1 MKITRII
8 GIVLCL
14 MLAFA
19 LVLSFT
25 ACKEDNKNDPT
36 PTPDPAPVVDK
47 DITGVTFV
55 DATFTYDGTEKKV
68 EVTGTLPEG
77 VTATYTNNT
86 ATNAGAYNAKVVLAG
101 EGYKTLELTAR
112 LVINKA
118 DITGVSA
125 SDLTVTYD
133 GTEKEI
139 LLEGTVPAGV
149 TVDVQGNKA
158 TNAGNYTAT
167 FTLTGDNYNTKTV
180 TAALII
186 NKADITGVT
195 LDSVTVTYDGS
206 EVKLAVEGTLP
217 EGVTV
222 EYTGNSA
229 TEVGTYPVVAVLSGD
244 NYNTL
249 ELTAYIVIEA
259 LPEDKDITGV
269 TLEDAT
275 FTYDGTAKSLA
286 VVGTLPEGVSVEY
299 NGNGKTDA
307 GTYTVTA
314 VLSGE
319 GYKTLTITAELKINK
334 ATITGITLE
343 GNTFT
348 YDGTAKSIAYVGTLP
363 EGVTAEYTGNG
374 ATAVGDHEV
383 TLTLS
388 GSNYET
394 LVLKA
399 TIKITKAQITGI
411 TFMDGTYTYQEGVY
425 HSLAISGTLPEGV
438 TVEYTGNGVTNA
450 GTYTVTAT
458 ISGEG
463 YETLVLTA
471 TLTVKATTGSGVLT
485 PPHDFTK

>member
-8 GIVLCL
+8 GIILCVI
-14 MLAFA
+14 LAFA
-19 LVLSFT
+19 LAISFT
-25 ACKEDNKNDPT
+25 ACKNDNKDDPT
-36 PTPDPAPVVDK
+36 PTPDPVVDK
-47 DITGVTFV
+47 DIVGVTFT

-77 VTATYTNNT
+77 VTAAYTNNT
-86 ATNAGAYNAKVVLAG
+86 ATNAGEYTAEVTLSG
-101 EGYKTLELTAR
+101 EGYKTLTLTAR

-125 SDLTVTYD
+125 SDLTATYD

-139 LLEGTVPAGV
+139 LLEGTLPAGV

-158 TNAGNYTAT
+158 TDAGNYTAT

-195 LDSVTVTYDGS
+195 LNSVTVTYDGN

-217 EGVTV
+217 EGVSV

-229 TEVGTYPVVAVLSGD
+229 TEVGTYPVVAVLSGK

-259 LPEDKDITGV
+259 IPEDKDITGV
-269 TLEDAT
+269 TLDGAT
-275 FTYDGTAKSLA
+275 FTYDGTAKSLE
-286 VVGTLPEGVSVEY
+286 VTGTLPEGVSVEY

-307 GTYTVTA
+307 GDYTVTA

-319 GYKTLTITAELKINK
+319 GYKTLTLTAELKINK

-343 GNTFT
+343 GATFI
-348 YDGTAKSIAYVGTLP
+348 YDGTAKSIAYAGTLP
-363 EGVTAEYTGNG
+363 EGVTAEYAGNG
-374 ATAVGDHEV
+374 KTEVGDHEV

-388 GSNYET
+388 GKNYET
-394 LVLKA
+394 LTLKA
-399 TIKITKAQITGI
+399 TVKITKAQITGI
-411 TFMDGTYTYQEGVY
+411 TLADGTYTYQEGVY
-425 HSLAISGTLPEGV
+425 HSLAISGTLPDGV
-438 TVEYTGNGVTNA
+438 TVEYTGNGVTYA

-458 ISGEG
+458 IKGEG

-471 TLTVKATTGSGVLT
+471 TLTVKATTGSGILT
-485 PPHDFTK
+485 PPHEF

>member
-8 GIVLCL
+8 GIILCVIL
-14 MLAFA
+14 MLALA
-19 LVLSFT
+19 ISFT
-25 ACKEDNKNDPT
+25 ACKKDNTDEPT
-36 PTPDPAPVVDK
+36 PDPDPAPVVDK
-47 DITGVTFV
+47 DITGVTFT

-68 EVTGTLPEG
+68 EITGTLPEG

-86 ATNAGAYNAKVVLAG
+86 ATNAGDYSAKVVLAG
-101 EGYKTLELTAR
+101 EGYKTLELTAN
-112 LVINKA
+112 LIINKA

-125 SDLTVTYD
+125 SNLTATYD

-139 LLEGTVPAGV
+139 VLEGTVPAGV
-149 TVDVQGNKA
+149 TVSVEGNKA
-158 TNAGNYTAT
+158 TDAGNYTAT

-195 LDSVTVTYDGS
+195 LGSVTVTFDGNEIS
-206 EVKLAVEGTLP
+206 LAVEGTLP
-217 EGVTV
+217 DGVSV
-222 EYTGNSA
+222 EYTGNGQS
-229 TEVGTYPVVAVLSGD
+229 EVGTHPVVAVLSGK

-259 LPEDKDITGV
+259 LPEDKDITGI
-269 TLEDAT
+269 TLADAT
-275 FTYDGTAKSLA
+275 FTYDGTEKSLA
-286 VVGTLPEGVSVEY
+286 ITGTLPEGVSVQY

-307 GTYTVTA
+307 GDYTVTA

-319 GYKTLTITAELKINK
+319 GYKTLTLTANLKINK

-343 GNTFT
+343 GATFT

-363 EGVTAEYTGNG
+363 EGVTAEYAGNG
-374 ATAVGDHEV
+374 KTEVGDHEV

-388 GSNYET
+388 GKNYET
-394 LVLKA
+394 LTLKA
-399 TIKITKAQITGI
+399 TVKITKAQITGI
-411 TFMDGTYTYQEGVY
+411 TLADGTYTYQEGVY

-438 TVEYTGNGVTNA
+438 TVEYTGNNVTYA

-458 ISGEG
+458 IKGEG

-471 TLTVKATTGSGVLT
+471 TLVVKATTGSGGILT
-485 PPHDFTK
+485 PPHEF